1 MWVSIYALA
10 LAAAVCFSAANLSR
24 QLGQAE
30 ALANAVTQ
38 AAEPNGKSVRDARA
52 GSVKSRDSLSQRELN
67 DAV

>member
-38 AAEPNGKSVRDARA
+38 AAEPNGKSVKDAT